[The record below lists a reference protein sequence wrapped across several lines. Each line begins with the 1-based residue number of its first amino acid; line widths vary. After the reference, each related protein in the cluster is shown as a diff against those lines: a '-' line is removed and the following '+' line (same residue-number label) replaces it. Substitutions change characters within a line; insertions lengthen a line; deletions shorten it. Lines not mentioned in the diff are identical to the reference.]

1 MKLEINRNT
10 IAILE
15 QTIGVDVPEK
25 FGVDIKPSPKLGL
38 DVKPSSLA
46 PGIGVD
52 VDTKIKVGVTSVHSQ
67 DANDSE
73 LLRRPDL
80 SANIGVEHD
89 VNNKLT
95 LWYDWNY
102 YGEHKDLN
110 PTTYATVLREEQHT
124 TDVGVK
130 YQLSA
135 NSTITGTVNN
145 ITDLEYSRPMGYTQP
160 GREYSVSV
168 KYLF

>member
-52 VDTKIKVGVTSVHSQ
+52 VDTKIKVGIDTRPPISIEL
-67 DANDSE
+67 DA
-73 LLRRPDL
+73 RRALDGSIMIYEHEDLDIVIMPDK
-80 SANIGVEHD
+80 
-89 VNNKLT
+89 NKIMAFS
-95 LWYDWNY
+95 
-102 YGEHKDLN
+102 K
-110 PTTYATVLREEQHT
+110 A
-124 TDVGVK
+124 
-130 YQLSA
+130 S
-135 NSTITGTVNN
+135 S
-145 ITDLEYSRPMGYTQP
+145 
-160 GREYSVSV
+160 
-168 KYLF
+168 